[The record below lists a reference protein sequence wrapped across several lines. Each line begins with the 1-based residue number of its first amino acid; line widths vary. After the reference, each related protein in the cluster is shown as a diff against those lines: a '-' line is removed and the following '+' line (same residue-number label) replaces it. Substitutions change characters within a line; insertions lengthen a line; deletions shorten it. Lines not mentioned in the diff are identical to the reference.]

1 MDSKSL
7 AELKEACKVAGLP
20 VSGTKAILLQ
30 RLQEHEAKA
39 KQVASV
45 NVNPMLRSGSMASL
59 RPKAIS
65 LFSGAGGDT
74 LGLKRAGYDV
84 VAFSEFK
91 QPAIDTH
98 LAEFP
103 LSVLL
108 KDPVSGSCDIS
119 KIPDSVFS
127 PYHGTIDTMF
137 MGCPCQSYSHGG
149 KKDKYDPRGQLYHQG
164 IRAVRLIQPKY
175 VIFENVRGL
184 LSRVAPENDHPEP
197 DMRKRPCVPVIENI
211 RREFAK
217 INYTITYKVIDVE
230 KIGVPQLRKRL
241 ILIATPSLGNDRY
254 PHMPWDNLPEA
265 SVPASTSIRGY
276 LEPTLEGAIEYDVE
290 KIPKDLDGRFWI
302 QTDATA
308 PTGTPHKNLVRLV
321 NGIRNMSSKELAAAG
336 KGAKE
341 RIVVVEKDGLISFG
355 RRAGGYHGEV
365 VDPDAPSKT
374 IICTYGLCPR
384 LFVGLVNPTLGKYWI
399 RTLTIREL
407 GMIQGFPG
415 DYAWKGSVSEK
426 ITQIGNAVP
435 PSLAERVARALGQIT
450 YCDTPQVV
458 VGSEG
463 NEGNE
468 GGEGDG
474 DEEEGSEGESA

>member
-1 MDSKSL
+1 METKTL
-7 AELKEACKVAGLP
+7 AELKGACKAAGLP
-20 VSGTKAILLQ
+20 VSGTKAVLLQ
-30 RLQEHEAKA
+30 RLQEHSAKA
-39 KQVASV
+39 KNVPAV
-45 NVNPMLRSGSMASL
+45 NVNPMLRGASMASL

-108 KDPVSGSCDIS
+108 TDPESGSRDIT

-127 PYHGTIDTMF
+127 AYKDSIDILF
-137 MGCPCQSYSHGG
+137 GGCPCQSYSHGG
-149 KKDKYDPRGQLYHQG
+149 KKDKYDPRGQLYHQMV
-164 IRAVRLIQPKY
+164 RAVLLIQPKY

-217 INYTITYKVIDVE
+217 IQYNITYQVIDVE
-230 KIGVPQLRKRL
+230 TIGVPQLRKRL
-241 ILIATPSLGNDRY
+241 ILIATPAAKGF
-254 PHMPWDNLPEA
+254 PHMTWDSLPAA
-265 SVPASTSIRGY
+265 SVPFVSSIRQY
-276 LEPTLEGAIEYDVE
+276 LSPTLEGAMEYDAAN
-290 KIPKDLDGRFWI
+290 IPAGLDSRFWI
-302 QTDATA
+302 ETSEVA
-308 PTGTPHKNLVRLV
+308 PSGTPHKNLVRLV

-341 RIVVVEKDGLISFG
+341 RVVVVEKDGLISFG

-384 LFVGLVNPTLGKYWI
+384 LFVGLVNPALGKYWI
-399 RTLTIREL
+399 RTLTIQEL
-407 GMIQGFPG
+407 GMIQGFPAE
-415 DYAWKGSVSEK
+415 YPWKGSVSEK

-435 PSLAERVARALGQIT
+435 PSLAERVVRGLGQIV
-450 YCDTPQVV
+450 YQDVAQVTQAADNS
-458 VGSEG
+458 SE
-463 NEGNE
+463 
-468 GGEGDG
+468 DS
-474 DEEEGSEGESA
+474 DDEGEA